1 MVLSLEYNSLWH
13 CCNYIKNRGTYM
25 MFTTNKEHLKK
36 KKKNHILTSNIQLCL
51 ITFENMLNTLF
62 IL

>member
-1 MVLSLEYNSLWH
+1 
-13 CCNYIKNRGTYM
+13 M
-25 MFTTNKEHLKK
+25 MFTTNKEHFF